1 MMPRRKKA
9 FDPIPFLARVHAGKT
24 ISSYE
29 RGEILYKQDEPA
41 DRVFCVEQGRVTLSI
56 RAKGQEALLGIL
68 GPRDFFGIGGVNPS
82 TRRVMTATALTDC
95 KVIGLT
101 TGAMTRLLRREPA
114 FNELFVTFMVNRQIR
129 IQENL
134 ADQLLNSSEKRLA
147 RALLVLTNFD
157 RDGGKEP
164 VLKGMSQVML
174 ADMIGTTRPRVSHF
188 MNKFRRLGYIQYN
201 GDIRVHRSLRNVFL
215 ED

>member
-1 MMPRRKKA
+1 MMPRRKKV
-9 FDPIPFLARVHAGKT
+9 FDPIPFLAKVRAGKT
-24 ISSYE
+24 VSSYE
-29 RGEILYKQDEPA
+29 RGEILYKQDDPA
-41 DRVFCVEQGRVTLSI
+41 DRVFCVEQGKVTLSI
-56 RAKGQEALLGIL
+56 RARGQEALLGIL
-68 GPRDFFGIGGVNPS
+68 GPGDFFGIAGFNPS

-101 TGAMTRLLRREPA
+101 TAAMTRLLRREPA

-129 IQENL
+129 LQENL
-134 ADQLLNSSEKRLA
+134 ADQLLNSCEKRLA

-157 RDGGKEP
+157 KDGGKEP

-201 GDIRVHRSLRNVFL
+201 GNIRVHRSLRNVFL

>member
-1 MMPRRKKA
+1 MMPRRKKH
-9 FDPIPFLARVHAGKT
+9 FDPIPFLSKVRAGKT
-24 ISSYE
+24 TSSYR
-29 RGEILYKQDEPA
+29 RGELLYKQDDPA
-41 DRVFCVEQGRVTLSI
+41 DRVFCVEQGKVTLSI
-56 RAKGQEALLGIL
+56 RAKGQEALLGVL
-68 GPRDFFGIGGVNPS
+68 GPGDFFGISGVNAS
-82 TRRVMTATALTDC
+82 VRRVMTATALTDC

-101 TGAMTRLLRREPA
+101 TAAMMRLLRKEPA

-147 RALLVLTNFD
+147 RALLVLTNFGKV
-157 RDGGKEP
+157 GGQEP
-164 VLKGMSQVML
+164 VLSGMNQEML

-215 ED
+215 EV